1 MQLAIHAKIRII
13 FPYIV
18 EFLLKNSDELFRA
31 ENGGTKTAS
40 NEIFDAWGLYP
51 QNKRHLPLARQLTP

>member
-18 EFLLKNSDELFRA
+18 EFLLKNSDELLGQKTGEPKPHQTKFLMLGAYIHKIR
-31 ENGGTKTAS
+31 GTY
-40 NEIFDAWGLYP
+40 L
-51 QNKRHLPLARQLTP
+51 